1 MSFLNTL
8 YEIDFII
15 IAISIIIR
23 AKYLFVYS
31 IILYV
36 AICKIQDKSR
46 PVLIWYGTYNFT
58 FKYGTIL

>member
-46 PVLIWYGTYNFT
+46 PVLI
-58 FKYGTIL
+58 